1 MFGYCN
7 RAMLTG
13 TLRSA
18 AGGWEVGAGRGHCVS
33 SRAVSTEWGKNVN
46 YTQGRPAVAVRRA
59 LSFLRLR
66 LRVFR
71 TSCDRPLSCQM
82 SDVRAFSY
90 DRQLWHREGP
100 SVAGGVA
107 GAGRRALG
115 RSGWRDRA
123 APRGKS
129 FEMPRPRM
137 RGVPVSDEVPVLNR
151 EF

>member
-13 TLRSA
+13 TPRSA

-33 SRAVSTEWGKNVN
+33 SRAVSTEWGRNVS

-59 LSFLRLR
+59 LSFPRIR

-82 SDVRAFSY
+82 SDVRACSS
-90 DRQLWHREGP
+90 DRRFWHREGP
-100 SVAGGVA
+100 PVAGGMA
-107 GAGRRALG
+107 GGTAPGAGL
-115 RSGWRDRA
+115 SVVRA
-123 APRGKS
+123 AGTEQHLEGRVLKCPGRACEVSPCLMKS
-129 FEMPRPRM
+129 QF
-137 RGVPVSDEVPVLNR
+137 
-151 EF
+151 